1 METGQLS
8 HPYMTTRKP
17 IALTR
22 WTFVGKVMPLLFYTL
37 SRLAIAFLPRNK
49 WKRSKSLACL
59 YLLTQM
65 SHNSPFP
72 CPFTFYPHTGPEYF
86 PWTAVTSWLVPLPQ
100 LLLLPDPAP
109 NSHLTIQF
117 LSGLKIS
124 WRPHHCSLCKRHSS
138 GHLIPSRIW
147 PQSSEYFSIIPY
159 KASPAQR
166 TWVWVNSGSW
176 WWTGKPG
183 GLQSM
188 GLQRVRHDWTT
199 SLSHFHC
206 PCWFLTQVSSMTSK
220 LFFGFYLQVPLS
232 HSPQLLFQTLEFSL
246 NFLSLKIS
254 SWSVSGRHG
263 WLVTILVMSYNC
275 FKLEKLTLI

>member
-1 METGQLS
+1 MVQLS
-8 HPYMTTRKP
+8 HLYMTPGKA

-22 WTFVGKVMPLLFYTL
+22 QTFVGKVMPLLFYTL

-109 NSHLTIQF
+109 NSHFTVQF

-147 PQSSEYFSIIPY
+147 PQSSEYFSILPY
-159 KASPAQR
+159 MASPTQW

-176 WWTGKPG
+176 WWTGKPS

-188 GLQRVRHDWTT
+188 GLQRVRHNWATNT
-199 SLSHFHC
+199 FTFHFHGLERPMEKC
-206 PCWFLTQVSSMTSK
+206 VLRVITLISPPLHPMLLTQSLVQCLGHHRYSACVYWFIECLRLILEESI
-220 LFFGFYLQVPLS
+220 FF
-232 HSPQLLFQTLEFSL
+232 
-246 NFLSLKIS
+246 
-254 SWSVSGRHG
+254 
-263 WLVTILVMSYNC
+263 
-275 FKLEKLTLI
+275 